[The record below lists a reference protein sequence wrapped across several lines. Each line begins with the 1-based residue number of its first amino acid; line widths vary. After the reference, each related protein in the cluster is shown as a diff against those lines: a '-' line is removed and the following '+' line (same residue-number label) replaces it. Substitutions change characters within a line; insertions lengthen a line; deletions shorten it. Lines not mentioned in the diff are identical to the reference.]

1 MELTKNEYAIAQ
13 ALYSNVDIDSVLLS
27 FRYIKYEERTESQE
41 AKSTTQR
48 LVSVREIHPEYIT
61 AREVGTGQT
70 KRFSLDNIVD
80 DSCKV
85 LTEAI

>member
-27 FRYIKYEERTESQE
+27 FRYVKYEEEKE
-41 AKSTTQR
+41 ITQR

-61 AREVGTGQT
+61 AREFGTGKT
-70 KRFSLDNIVD
+70 KRFNLSNIVE

-85 LTEAI
+85 LTEAV

>member
-27 FRYIKYEERTESQE
+27 FRYVKYDEIEEIS
-41 AKSTTQR
+41 QR

-61 AREVGTGQT
+61 AREFGTGQT
-70 KRFSLDNIVD
+70 KRFTLSNIVE

-85 LTEAI
+85 LMEAV

>member
-1 MELTKNEYAIAQ
+1 MELTKNEYAIAK

-27 FRYIKYEERTESQE
+27 FRYVKYDELEEI
-41 AKSTTQR
+41 TQR

-70 KRFSLDNIVD
+70 KRFSLANMVE

>member
-27 FRYIKYEERTESQE
+27 FRYVKYNEIEEVS
-41 AKSTTQR
+41 QR

-61 AREVGTGQT
+61 AREFGTGKT
-70 KRFSLDNIVD
+70 KRFTLVNMVE

-85 LTEAI
+85 LTEAV

>member
-27 FRYIKYEERTESQE
+27 FRYVKYIERTESQE
-41 AKSTTQR
+41 AKSITQR

-70 KRFSLDNIVD
+70 KRFSLANIVE

-85 LTEAI
+85 LTEAV

>member
-1 MELTKNEYAIAQ
+1 MELTKNEYEIAQ

-27 FRYIKYEERTESQE
+27 FRYVKYDELEEVS
-41 AKSTTQR
+41 QR

-61 AREVGTGQT
+61 AREYGTGKT
-70 KRFSLDNIVD
+70 KRFSLANIVE

-85 LTEAI
+85 LTEAVWIL